1 MRVLNN
7 LSIKTRLIALI
18 GLLVLLM
25 VVMGV
30 LGLKGMFNS
39 NTSLNGVYR
48 DQLVSTGRI
57 GQIMSLLRDNRIQVL
72 LALQH
77 DPRSGYKPLHQH
89 PVDLH
94 VDMIEANIEKISA
107 IWQAYMAGFR
117 GSEEQGLAQDFASK
131 RAIFVSDGLRAAI
144 AAVAGGQ
151 FETAGNLTLNRLE
164 STFSAAAASA
174 EALLQLQLDLAKA
187 EFTAAESEYR
197 LIRNS
202 MLVLLTLAIGFG
214 IALAWGII
222 AAIGS
227 AVAELERVSGQMAEG
242 DLTVQAN
249 YQGND
254 ELGRIAH
261 AFNRMR
267 ERFHGM
273 LLQLSTATTQ
283 LAAAAEETSSVN
295 QQTDVGIRQQ
305 QSEIEQV
312 ATAMHEMAATV
323 QEVARSA
330 AGAAQAAQQADLE
343 AADGR
348 QEVSR
353 TIDAID
359 LLATEVEQASAVI
372 LQLEQDTDKIG
383 GVLEV
388 IRGIAEQIN
397 LLALNAAIEA
407 ARAGEQGRGFAVVAD
422 EVRTLASRTQ
432 QSTSEIQ
439 EMIEH
444 LQMGSANAVKVMG
457 ASRNRAQDGVT
468 QVARAGTTLDS
479 ITRAVATISDM
490 NGQIASAAEEQSSVA
505 EEINRNVVTV
515 SLVAEQTS
523 VGAQHTAAAS
533 EELARLA
540 EQLQA
545 LVGQFRI

>member
-1 MRVLNN
+1 MNALNN
-7 LSIKTRLIALI
+7 FSIKTRLIALI
-18 GLLVLLM
+18 SFAALLM
-25 VVMGV
+25 VVIGV
-30 LGLKGMFNS
+30 LGLKGMLSS
-39 NTSLNGVYR
+39 NASLNDVYR
-48 DQLVSTGRI
+48 DQLISTGRI
-57 GQIMSLLRDNRIQVL
+57 SQIMALMRDNRIQLL

-77 DPRSGYKPLHQH
+77 DPRSGYEALHKH
-89 PVDLH
+89 PIDLH
-94 VDMIEANIEKISA
+94 VDMVEANIEKISV
-107 IWQAYMAGFR
+107 IWQAYMT
-117 GSEEQGLAQDFASK
+117 GSIGDKEQGLAREFGSQ
-131 RAIFVSDGLRAAI
+131 RAIFVNDGLRATMT
-144 AAVAGGQ
+144 AVASGQ
-151 FETAGNLTLNRLE
+151 FDTASSLTLNRLE
-164 STFSAAAASA
+164 PTFSAAAAAA

-187 EFTAAESEYR
+187 EFTTAESEYR

-202 MLVLLTLAIGFG
+202 MLILLTLGIGLS

-222 AAIGS
+222 AAISS
-227 AVAELERVSGQMAEG
+227 AVAELEQVSGQMAEG

-254 ELGRIAH
+254 ELGRIAR

-283 LAAAAEETSSVN
+283 LAAAAEETSTVN
-295 QQTDVGIRQQ
+295 LQTGAGIRQQ
-305 QSEIEQV
+305 QAEIEQV

-330 AGAAQAAQQADLE
+330 ARAAESAQKADLE
-343 AADGR
+343 AVDGR

-444 LQMGSANAVKVMG
+444 LQTGSVNAVKVMS
-457 ASRNRAQDGVT
+457 ASRDRAQDGVK
-468 QVARAGTTLDS
+468 QVARAGTTLES
-479 ITRAVATISDM
+479 ITRAVATINDM

-505 EEINRNVVTV
+505 EEINRNVANV
-515 SLVAEQTS
+515 SQVAEQTS

-540 EQLQA
+540 EQLQE

>member
-1 MRVLNN
+1 MRALNN

-18 GLLVLLM
+18 SLLALLM

-39 NTSLNGVYR
+39 NTSLNAVYR

-77 DPRSGYKPLHQH
+77 DPRSGYKSLHQH

-94 VDMIEANIEKISA
+94 VDMIDANIEKISA
-107 IWQAYMAGFR
+107 IWQAYMADSR

-144 AAVAGGQ
+144 AAVTGGQ
-151 FETAGNLTLNRLE
+151 FETAGNLTLSHLE

-187 EFTAAESEYR
+187 EFAAAESEYR

-202 MLVLLTLAIGFG
+202 MLVLLALAVGLG

-222 AAIGS
+222 ATITR

-242 DLTVQAN
+242 DLRVQAN

-273 LLQLSTATTQ
+273 LLQLSSATTQ
-283 LAAAAEETSSVN
+283 LAAAAEETSTVN
-295 QQTDVGIRQQ
+295 QQAGVGIRQQ

-359 LLATEVEQASAVI
+359 LLAAEVEQAAAVI

-523 VGAQHTAAAS
+523 VGAQHTAATS

>member
-1 MRVLNN
+1 MRALNN

-18 GLLVLLM
+18 SLLALLM

-39 NTSLNGVYR
+39 NTSLNAVYR

-77 DPRSGYKPLHQH
+77 DPRSGYKSLHQH

-94 VDMIEANIEKISA
+94 VDMIDANIEKISA
-107 IWQAYMAGFR
+107 IWQAYMADSR

-144 AAVAGGQ
+144 AAVTGGQ
-151 FETAGNLTLNRLE
+151 FETAGNLTLSHLE

-187 EFTAAESEYR
+187 EFAAAESEYR

-202 MLVLLTLAIGFG
+202 MLVLLALAIGLG

-222 AAIGS
+222 ATITR

-242 DLTVQAN
+242 DLRVQAN

-273 LLQLSTATTQ
+273 LLQLSSATTQ
-283 LAAAAEETSSVN
+283 LAAAAEETSTVN
-295 QQTDVGIRQQ
+295 QQAGVGIRQQ

-359 LLATEVEQASAVI
+359 LLAAEVEQAAAVI

-523 VGAQHTAAAS
+523 VGAQHTAATS

>member
-1 MRVLNN
+1 
-7 LSIKTRLIALI
+7 
-18 GLLVLLM
+18 
-25 VVMGV
+25 
-30 LGLKGMFNS
+30 
-39 NTSLNGVYR
+39 
-48 DQLVSTGRI
+48 
-57 GQIMSLLRDNRIQVL
+57 
-72 LALQH
+72 
-77 DPRSGYKPLHQH
+77 
-89 PVDLH
+89 
-94 VDMIEANIEKISA
+94 
-107 IWQAYMAGFR
+107 
-117 GSEEQGLAQDFASK
+117 
-131 RAIFVSDGLRAAI
+131 
-144 AAVAGGQ
+144 
-151 FETAGNLTLNRLE
+151 
-164 STFSAAAASA
+164 
-174 EALLQLQLDLAKA
+174 
-187 EFTAAESEYR
+187 
-197 LIRNS
+197 
-202 MLVLLTLAIGFG
+202 
-214 IALAWGII
+214 
-222 AAIGS
+222 
-227 AVAELERVSGQMAEG
+227 
-242 DLTVQAN
+242 
-249 YQGND
+249 
-254 ELGRIAH
+254 
-261 AFNRMR
+261 MR

-273 LLQLSTATTQ
+273 LLQLSAATTQ
-283 LAAAAEETSSVN
+283 LAAAAEETSTVN
-295 QQTDVGIRQQ
+295 QQTGAGIRRQ

-330 AGAAQAAQQADLE
+330 AGAAEAAQKADLE

-359 LLATEVEQASAVI
+359 FLAKEVEQGSAVI

-422 EVRTLASRTQ
+422 EVRTLALRTQ
-432 QSTSEIQ
+432 QSTGEIQ
-439 EMIEH
+439 TMIEH
-444 LQMGSANAVKVMG
+444 LQTGSANAVKVMG
-457 ASRNRAQDGVT
+457 ASRNRAQDSVK
-468 QVARAGTTLDS
+468 QVARAGTTLES
-479 ITRAVATISDM
+479 ITRAVATINDM

>member
-1 MRVLNN
+1 MRALNN

-18 GLLVLLM
+18 SLLALLM

-30 LGLKGMFNS
+30 LGLKGMSNS
-39 NTSLNGVYR
+39 NTSLNAVYR

-77 DPRSGYKPLHQH
+77 DPRSGYKSLHQH

-94 VDMIEANIEKISA
+94 VDMIDANIEKISA
-107 IWQAYMAGFR
+107 IWQAYMADSR

-144 AAVAGGQ
+144 AAVTGGQ

-202 MLVLLTLAIGFG
+202 MLVLLALAIGLG

-242 DLTVQAN
+242 DLTVRAN

-273 LLQLSTATTQ
+273 LLQLSSATTQ
-283 LAAAAEETSSVN
+283 LAAAAEETSTVN
-295 QQTDVGIRQQ
+295 QQAGVGIRQQ

-359 LLATEVEQASAVI
+359 LLAAEVEQAASVI

-457 ASRNRAQDGVT
+457 ASRNRAQEGVT

-523 VGAQHTAAAS
+523 EGAQHTAATS

>member
-1 MRVLNN
+1 MRALNN

-18 GLLVLLM
+18 SLLALLM

-30 LGLKGMFNS
+30 LGLKGMSNS
-39 NTSLNGVYR
+39 NTSLNAVYR

-77 DPRSGYKPLHQH
+77 DPRSGYKSLHQH

-94 VDMIEANIEKISA
+94 VDMIDANIEKISA
-107 IWQAYMAGFR
+107 IWQAYMADSR

-144 AAVAGGQ
+144 AAVTGGQ

-202 MLVLLTLAIGFG
+202 MLVLLALAIGLG

-222 AAIGS
+222 ASIGS

-242 DLTVQAN
+242 DLTVRAN

-273 LLQLSTATTQ
+273 LLQLSSATTQ
-283 LAAAAEETSSVN
+283 LAAAAEETSTVN
-295 QQTDVGIRQQ
+295 QQAGVGIRQQ

-359 LLATEVEQASAVI
+359 LLAAEVEQAASVI

-457 ASRNRAQDGVT
+457 ASRNRAQEGVT

-523 VGAQHTAAAS
+523 EGAQHTAATS

>member
-7 LSIKTRLIALI
+7 FSIKTRLIALI
-18 GLLVLLM
+18 GFLALLM
-25 VVMGV
+25 VVIGV
-30 LGLKGMFNS
+30 IGLKGMFNS
-39 NTSLNGVYR
+39 NESLNDVYR

-77 DPRSGYKPLHQH
+77 DPRSGYNSLHRH
-89 PVDLH
+89 PVELH

-107 IWQAYMAGFR
+107 IWQAYMADPR
-117 GSEEQGLAQDFASK
+117 GGEEQGLAQDFASK
-131 RAIFVSDGLRAAI
+131 RAIFVSDGLRATM

-151 FETAGNLTLNRLE
+151 FDAAGSLTVNRLE
-164 STFSAAAASA
+164 STFSAVAAAA
-174 EALLQLQLDLAKA
+174 DALLQLQLDSAKA
-187 EFTAAESEYR
+187 EFVAAESEYR

-202 MLVLLTLAIGFG
+202 MLVLLTLAIGLG

-273 LLQLSTATTQ
+273 LLQLSSATTQ

-295 QQTDVGIRQQ
+295 QQTGAGIRQQ

-330 AGAAQAAQQADLE
+330 AGAAQAAQQADLD

-388 IRGIAEQIN
+388 IRGVAEQIN

-457 ASRNRAQDGVT
+457 ASRSRAQDGVA
-468 QVARAGTTLDS
+468 QVARAGTTLES
-479 ITRAVATISDM
+479 ITRAVATINDM

-515 SLVAEQTS
+515 SQVAEQTS
-523 VGAQHTAAAS
+523 VGAQHTATAS

>member
-1 MRVLNN
+1 MRALNN

-18 GLLVLLM
+18 SLLALLM

-39 NTSLNGVYR
+39 NTSLNAVYR

-77 DPRSGYKPLHQH
+77 DPRSGYKSLHQH

-94 VDMIEANIEKISA
+94 VDMIDANIEKISA
-107 IWQAYMAGFR
+107 IWQAYMADSR

-144 AAVAGGQ
+144 AAVTGGQ
-151 FETAGNLTLNRLE
+151 FETAGNLTLSHLE

-187 EFTAAESEYR
+187 EFAAAESEYR

-202 MLVLLTLAIGFG
+202 MLVLLALAVGLG

-222 AAIGS
+222 ATITR

-242 DLTVQAN
+242 DLRVQAN
-249 YQGND
+249 YRGND

-273 LLQLSTATTQ
+273 LLQLSSATTQ
-283 LAAAAEETSSVN
+283 LAAAAEETSTVN
-295 QQTDVGIRQQ
+295 QQAGVGIRQQ

-359 LLATEVEQASAVI
+359 LLAAEVEQAAAVI

-523 VGAQHTAAAS
+523 VGAQHTAATS